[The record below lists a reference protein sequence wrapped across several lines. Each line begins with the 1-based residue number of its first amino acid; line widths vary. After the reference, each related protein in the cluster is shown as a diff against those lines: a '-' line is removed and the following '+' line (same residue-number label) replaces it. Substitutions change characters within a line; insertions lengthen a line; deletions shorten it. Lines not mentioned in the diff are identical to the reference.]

1 MAKKTSNT
9 FKVQASPDKVYEVL
23 TSQAFE
29 EANQASQDG
38 VKSIRFQD
46 ISRDDHGVKYEVFR
60 DEVHRGL
67 KGNDPSKTDK
77 GHVVVTWRAADHS
90 SIWSYTSSASHPITV
105 SGATRI
111 VAAGDGASITTEF
124 NADVRVPLLGGKIE
138 KMILAEVDKTWPSYE
153 RLVHEHLAK

>member
-9 FKVQASPDKVYEVL
+9 FTVSASPDKVYEVL
-23 TSQAFE
+23 TSQTFE

-46 ISRDDHGVKYEVFR
+46 IDRNEHGIKYEVFR

-77 GHVVVTWRAADHS
+77 GHVIVTWKAVDRS
-90 SIWSYTSSASHPITV
+90 STWTYTSSAGHPITI

-111 VAAGDGASITTEF
+111 VAAGDRTSITTEF

-153 RLVHEHLAK
+153 RLVNEHLAA